1 MNMEQSFESM
11 SAAWPWIVM
20 GILLAIFFALFHEI
34 DARRKKKGKKEK
46 EQDING
52 LSK

>member
-1 MNMEQSFESM
+1 MEQSFEFM

-20 GILLAIFFALFHEI
+20 GLLLAIFFALFHEI